1 LRTKAREKGKIII
14 IRKIV
19 SSLILFNI
27 IKPAIIPIWSYIYP
41 SINVEIMKFF
51 PKMMAIK
58 NKNEHEYLLNMIN
71 IIQKPYKPDKFGFHL
86 TIRVYVASSICRD
99 FDRQ

>member
-1 LRTKAREKGKIII
+1 
-14 IRKIV
+14 
-19 SSLILFNI
+19 
-27 IKPAIIPIWSYIYP
+27 
-41 SINVEIMKFF
+41 MKFF